1 MQNVPLR
8 TAVRASDESI
18 SEGAYC
24 SFSIYH
30 LHSWSLKVKK
40 IIGQGTYGTVYRGK
54 FNGEDVAIK
63 EIKILNNVEVKREKE
78 ILDDITHEHII
89 RIIAETSESPRSK
102 IYLILEYMDGDTLYK
117 LVHDKAEKYDF
128 LDVLNWFRQAA
139 KALHYLDTR
148 TPQIIHRDVKPLNM
162 LLDKSRKTLKFCDL
176 GKSREYKTE
185 MTKKAGT
192 GIYMA
197 PEVFDNKNYTTKIDI
212 YSLSI
217 SLAEALKRDHPF
229 KHLLIE
235 KLSDLIFIQK
245 ILDDKIRPDIKQT
258 VVPYTDNIRDL
269 MTKGWDANP
278 KNRPTAQEFV
288 NRFESEY
295 CKQKHLRSSKNVI

>member
-1 MQNVPLR
+1 M
-8 TAVRASDESI
+8 
-18 SEGAYC
+18 Y
-24 SFSIYH
+24 
-30 LHSWSLKVKK
+30 
-40 IIGQGTYGTVYRGK
+40 IIGEGTYGTVYKGK

-63 EIKILNNVEVKREKE
+63 EIKILNNVEVKREKD

-102 IYLILEYMDGDTLYK
+102 IYLILEYMEYTLYK
-117 LVHDKAEKYDF
+117 LVHDKAEKYDY

-139 KALHYLDTR
+139 KALHYLHTR
-148 TPQIIHRDVKPLNM
+148 TPEIFHRDVKPLNM
-162 LLDKSRKTLKFCDL
+162 LLDKSRKTLKFCDF

-197 PEVFDNKNYTTKIDI
+197 PEVFDGKKYTAKCDI

-217 SLAEALKRDHPF
+217 SLAEALKRDHPY

-235 KLSDLIFIQK
+235 KLSDLILAQK
-245 ILDDKIRPDIKQT
+245 VHDDNIPPDIEQT
-258 VVPYTDNIRDL
+258 VVPYPDNIREL
-269 MTKGWDANP
+269 MIKGWDANP

-288 NRFESEY
+288 NHFESEY
-295 CKQKHLRSSKNVI
+295 RLRM